1 MLISRYRL
9 HVHRKRNNHRSVV
22 TLVFLLIDRQV
33 NYLAHGKIMVNTL
46 NVPFTFHLVK
56 DFNPQPPGSSVTSF
70 SAAICILCVITVD
83 LVDHQS

>member
-1 MLISRYRL
+1 
-9 HVHRKRNNHRSVV
+9 
-22 TLVFLLIDRQV
+22 
-33 NYLAHGKIMVNTL
+33 MVNTL